1 MIITAFFN
9 HHIDTLYFNSIF
21 VHNMLLLV
29 NKVKF
34 SIHKKTTV
42 VASLYFEN
50 VLTTFRYLV
59 KKGHLHNLQSVTKSK
74 EHPGNNLTMKTVFR
88 LKQVTLL
95 KFDYV
100 TTNSTNTWLS

>member
-1 MIITAFFN
+1 MIITALFN
-9 HHIDTLYFNSIF
+9 HHIGTLYFNPTF
-21 VHNMLLLV
+21 VHNMLLLL

-34 SIHKKTTV
+34 TIHKKTTV

-50 VLTTFRYLV
+50 ILTTFSYLA
-59 KKGHLHNLQSVTKSK
+59 KKGYLHNLQSVTKSK
-74 EHPGNNLTMKTVFR
+74 EHPGYNLTMKTVFW

-100 TTNSTNTWLS
+100 TTNSTKTCLS